1 MILSAGDLPRMAKWW
16 LSTAMPCWITR
27 GSSQK
32 KSGDSETLRNGKH
45 SENLHKTMVLTRK
58 YVRFGQIHFDLWI
71 LLRCNISHHVGAHQ
85 LVSSK
90 SSVLDC
96 HKNASSYFVFHLIG
110 VVTTYTMYV
119 CLYMVIHGIHIYIC
133 IYICVIYIYICV
145 CVS

>member
-1 MILSAGDLPRMAKWW
+1 
-16 LSTAMPCWITR
+16 
-27 GSSQK
+27 
-32 KSGDSETLRNGKH
+32 
-45 SENLHKTMVLTRK
+45 MVLTRK

-119 CLYMVIHGIHIYIC
+119 CLYMVIHGIHIYIYIHMC
-133 IYICVIYIYICV
+133 VCHKYIYICIRYIYIYICV
-145 CVS
+145 LDIYIYMYYIYICNIYIYIYVLYIYM